1 LRIRKLIVSL
11 VAATLALPA
20 QQAPPTAAAGGL
32 EIVVV
37 EGEGAKNNTRAHTA
51 TAPVVEVRDGG
62 QPVEGAEVVFTLPPV
77 GPGGNFY
84 GWLKNQTA
92 KTDAQGRATAAGYTP
107 NSEEGRFN
115 IKVTAVKGAKTGSAV
130 ISQSNVSGPGAT
142 MSGGKS
148 RKGLWTVVGIA
159 GGAAIAGGIVAATRG
174 DGSPAGGS
182 TARVPI
188 TIGAGP
194 VTVAGPR

>member
-1 LRIRKLIVSL
+1 LNIRSL
-11 VAATLALPA
+11 LASFVAAALAMPA
-20 QQAPPTAAAGGL
+20 QQTPPSAPGGGL
-32 EIVVV
+32 EIVVI
-37 EGEGAKNNTRAHTA
+37 EGEGSRNNTRAHTA

-77 GPGGNFY
+77 GPSGNFY

-92 KTDAQGRATAAGYTP
+92 KTDAQGRASAAGYTP

-115 IKVTAVKGAKTGSAV
+115 IKVTASKGTKTGSAV
-130 ISQSNVSGPGAT
+130 ISQSNVSGPGPA

-148 RKGLWTVVGIA
+148 RKGLWTFVGIA
-159 GGAAIAGGIVAATRG
+159 GGAAVAGGIVAATRG
-174 DGSPAGGS
+174 NGGTTGAAG
-182 TARVPI
+182 RVPI